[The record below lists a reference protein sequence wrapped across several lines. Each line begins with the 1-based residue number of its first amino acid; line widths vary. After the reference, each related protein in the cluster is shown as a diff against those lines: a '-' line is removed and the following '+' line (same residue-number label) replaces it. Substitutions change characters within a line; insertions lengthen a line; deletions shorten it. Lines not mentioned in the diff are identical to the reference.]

1 MWTVIK
7 FDKKRFNILKK
18 DFAQIIGVDTII
30 YNPKLFLQKY
40 KNNKLISKEFNLLG
54 DYLLCF
60 HKDFKNSETVNKL
73 RYCRG
78 LKFILNGFILSQDE
92 IQKFVN
98 RCKGLENKD
107 GYLSQNFYQLHINK
121 KYKFTSGPFAEKIF
135 KVINLQKNKI
145 NIFIGNIKTTVNKEE
160 FLFSPA

>member
-1 MWTVIK
+1 M
-7 FDKKRFNILKK
+7 
-18 DFAQIIGVDTII
+18 
-30 YNPKLFLQKY
+30 
-40 KNNKLISKEFNLLG
+40 
-54 DYLLCF
+54 
-60 HKDFKNSETVNKL
+60 
-73 RYCRG
+73 
-78 LKFILNGFILSQDE
+78 NGFILSQDE

-98 RCKGLENKD
+98 RCKSLENKD

-160 FLFSPA
+160 FLFSPV